1 MSQERI
7 DLIRSKLAD
16 WKDVDGILI
25 TNLTNCRWV
34 SGFTGSAGHLI
45 ITQDRALIGTDF
57 RYWEQAA
64 QQAPEF
70 ELVKVGREPHM
81 AKQEDLLKMVGV
93 ERIGFEASH
102 MTVIDFRL
110 LKKKCDEIEAC
121 SLVGLNGV
129 IEPMRHVKTADE
141 LDMIRKA
148 AVITDSAMSA
158 VNQLAKP
165 GMTERALAWQL
176 EKHMR
181 ENGAGGM
188 AFDIIVA
195 AGPNGAMAHHHPS
208 DRQLQVGDTIII
220 DMGAMLD
227 GYHSDLT
234 RTFFL
239 GNEPD
244 EKFKLVYDLV
254 HTAQKNALNN
264 MKAGMKG
271 QEIDALARDVIDDAG
286 QGPNFGHSLGH
297 GVGLN
302 IHEGPSLSS
311 VYKGNIP
318 AGAVVSVEPG
328 VYLPGWGGV
337 RIEDLVVVTT
347 DGIEFLSHCPK
358 TPIIPV

>member
-1 MSQERI
+1 MSKER
-7 DLIRSKLAD
+7 LEKIRSNFES
-16 WKDVDGILI
+16 WKVDGILI
-25 TNLTNCRWV
+25 TNLTNVRWA
-34 SGFTGSAGHLI
+34 SGFTGSSGMLA
-45 ITQDRALIGTDF
+45 ITADNAYLGTDF

-64 QQAPEF
+64 SQAPDY
-70 ELVKVGREPHM
+70 ELVKMGRTAEFVHIDGLVKMLGVGR
-81 AKQEDLLKMVGV
+81 V
-93 ERIGFEASH
+93 GFEASD
-102 MTVIDFRL
+102 MTVAAFGDLR
-110 LKKKCDEIEAC
+110 KKCKDDE
-121 SLVGLNGV
+121 SLTLFPLNSR
-129 IEPMRHVKTADE
+129 IEPLRHTKTESE
-141 LDMIRKA
+141 LEMIRKA
-148 AVITDSAMSA
+148 AVITDAAMAA
-158 VNQLAKP
+158 VNNLAKP
-165 GMTERALAWQL
+165 GMTERALAWEL

-181 ENGAGGM
+181 ENGADGL

-208 DRQLQVGDTIII
+208 DTQLKEGDTIIV

-239 GNEPD
+239 GNTPD
-244 EKFKLVYDLV
+244 ETFKIVYDLV

-271 QEIDALARDVIDDAG
+271 QEIDAFAREVIADAG
-286 QGPNFGHSLGH
+286 HGDKFGHSLGH

-311 VYKGNIP
+311 IYDQDIP
-318 AGAVVSVEPG
+318 SGSVVSVEPG

-337 RIEDLVVVTT
+337 RIEDLVVVTPN
-347 DGIEFLSHCPK
+347 GPEFLSNCPK